1 VQLIWQHVLQPFLEA
16 IGLFVGLALGLSLLD
31 RLGFGL
37 EAIITKALNATVVPK
52 LNEIAKRLETLENR
66 RAEHD

>member
-1 VQLIWQHVLQPFLEA
+1 MELIWQHILQPFLEA
-16 IGLFVGLALGLSLLD
+16 IGLFVAAVLGLSLLD

-37 EAIITKALNATVVPK
+37 ENIVTKALNATVVPK

-66 RAEHD
+66 RVEND